1 MHKCKKSSTFA
12 RKFQLMNK
20 MKKSILIVLM
30 AAMSVAG
37 MAQHHPEYHGDRG
50 HGHGGHHYIEC
61 ATHEQM
67 QMTLKVMG
75 DQSFDDKKLEIAKL
89 CVTLGRFCTDD
100 LARMAA
106 LFSFDDNRL
115 KFLQYA
121 YPYCQDPQNYYSL
134 RESFSFKSNFDTMM
148 ESLHPGYKR

>member
-1 MHKCKKSSTFA
+1 MRISKKSSTFA

-67 QMTLKVMG
+67 T
-75 DQSFDDKKLEIAKL
+75 D
-89 CVTLGRFCTDD
+89 LGR
-100 LARMAA
+100 
-106 LFSFDDNRL
+106 S
-115 KFLQYA
+115 
-121 YPYCQDPQNYYSL
+121 YY
-134 RESFSFKSNFDTMM
+134 REKCEEWNLTKEVIEHFITEGGENGNS
-148 ESLHPGYKR
+148 